1 MRRLLSVFLAM
12 VIGFSL
18 LPGVAGAQT
27 SALPGG
33 CAPDEGATVRV
44 LLLIDQS
51 GSLAGSD
58 PDDQRITGARAVV
71 RSYASL
77 AERVQQVEIQVAGF
91 GENYRPGEWQV
102 LNQDSLGAVLE
113 TVDAVGSE
121 EDQLHTDYVY
131 ALQGAAAAFAESN
144 ATCQILFWFTDGQ
157 HDLDED
163 HLPLDRNY

>member
-1 MRRLLSVFLAM
+1 MRRLLSVFSAAL
-12 VIGFSL
+12 IGLSL

-27 SALPGG
+27 SDLPGG

-91 GENYRPGEWQV
+91 GETYRPGEWQV

-113 TVDAVGSE
+113 TVDAVTVRWRTSS
-121 EDQLHTDYVY
+121 TRTTSMPW
-131 ALQGAAAAFAESN
+131 QGAADAFEGST

-163 HLPLDRNY
+163 SCSARA